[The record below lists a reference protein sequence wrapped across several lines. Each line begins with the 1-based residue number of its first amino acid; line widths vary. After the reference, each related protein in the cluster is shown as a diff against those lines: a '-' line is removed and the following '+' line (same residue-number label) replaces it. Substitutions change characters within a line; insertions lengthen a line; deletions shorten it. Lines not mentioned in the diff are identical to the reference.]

1 MKCFSTCF
9 RTNSNHKKISIKSCS
24 TTTTK
29 INSISPQALQDLLE
43 TCENGNKDEAQD
55 EDIVKSITL
64 IEKSKDISS
73 RENFLE
79 FEENGEVFVEA
90 IDIKKDEARYK
101 IVNSINLFEESKKNE
116 EDELHTSFRKK
127 VTFDLNISINQV
139 CVNYS
144 EISPSNL
151 QKQNGEEKE
160 EANELSNS
168 SVSSYISYP
177 PNHRYHCCRNSTA
190 DEFDDID
197 LDDNEDV
204 ECPRNELMFQEESSS
219 NESLFSLSIDSTRR
233 GNNHII
239 EIDEN
244 MEVNSPLNPTRNLS
258 LLKDTGVTT
267 TTSPSLLKTMNQQE
281 KNVDVNILDYCIT
294 YDQRVQKESNLK
306 CQENEV
312 VAVDTSLSSQL
323 KDTGITTTSPSLFKT
338 MNQQEKENIDVNI
351 LDYCITYDQRVQKE
365 SSLKRQENEVVAVDT
380 SLSSWLVQSSQD
392 DTPNSK
398 NSAGSVGNSPVDRP
412 ILGALRLEELKDE
425 KNSAIG
431 TIGSYLRHTGQSTG
445 ISSY

>member
-24 TTTTK
+24 TTTK

-55 EDIVKSITL
+55 EEIVKSITL

-139 CVNYS
+139 CANYS

-204 ECPRNELMFQEESSS
+204 ECPRNGLMFQEESSS

-233 GNNHII
+233 GNNHTI

-351 LDYCITYDQRVQKE
+351 LDYCITYDQCVQKE

-398 NSAGSVGNSPVDRP
+398 NSGGSVGNLPVDRP

-431 TIGSYLRHTGQSTG
+431 TIGSYLRHTGQQATG